1 MHESA
6 ELSTR
11 SVERFNELLQQALAF
26 HQTGHLAPAQ
36 RIYEEILAIHPDNA
50 EALHLLGIIAYQ
62 TQNHQR
68 AVELIDRAVTLF
80 PDNAAYYSNR
90 GLAQHG
96 LKKYNAAIASY
107 DRAITINPHYAEA
120 WYNRGLALQ
129 ELKQLDA
136 ATASYEKAIE
146 LKADYAEAFFTRGL
160 VMQKLKKHD
169 EAVIS
174 YDRAIAI
181 KPDYAEA
188 WSSRGNALIDLKQH
202 EAALICYEKAIAL
215 KPDYAVAWTNRGNAL
230 QEIKQYEAAK
240 ASYDKAIEIDPDY
253 AEAWFN
259 RGIMLSDL
267 KELDAASGSY
277 EKALALNP
285 AFDFLPGMYLNTKMM
300 ICDWT
305 SFYELT
311 NQAIKRIVN
320 DEKVFTPGQVSATIN
335 TPAIIK
341 QASLI
346 YAESKYPLRSTPQD
360 IVKRPRRDKI
370 RIGYY
375 SADYQAHATM
385 LLMAELFEKHDRST
399 FEIIAFSFGP
409 EQEGDDIRNRVVSS
423 FDQFIDVRA
432 KTDQEVAALSRELE
446 IDIAVDLKGFTKDC
460 RTDIFSFRA
469 APIQVNYLGYPGT
482 MGAVYMDYII
492 ADPIL
497 IPEHLQ
503 QFYTE
508 KIVYL
513 PDSYQ
518 VNDAK
523 RQVADKVFTRQELG
537 LPTSGFVFCCFN
549 NNYKITPGTF
559 DCWMRI
565 LKKVEGSVLWL
576 FEDNSQ
582 VSGNLRREAARRG
595 VDAGRLVFAGRTPLP
610 EHLARHR
617 SADLFLDT
625 LPCNAHTTASDA
637 IWTGLP
643 VLTLIGETF
652 AGRVAASIL
661 NAVHLPELITSSEEE
676 YEALAIELALE
687 PEKLDEIK
695 LKLDR
700 NRLTAPLFD
709 IDLYTRHIETAYRE
723 MYDRYHL
730 DLPPDHI
737 YVRPD
742 ASLKLI

>member
-1 MHESA
+1 M
-6 ELSTR
+6 LSTPSFDR
-11 SVERFNELLQQALAF
+11 SDNLLQKALAF
-26 HQTGHLAPAQ
+26 HQTGQLAQAQ
-36 RIYEEILAIHPDNA
+36 EIYEEILAIQPNNA

-68 AVELIDRAVTLF
+68 AVDLIYQAVTLF

-96 LKKYNAAIASY
+96 LNKYNAAIASY
-107 DRAITINPHYAEA
+107 DRAISIHQDYAEA

-136 ATASYEKAIE
+136 ATASYDRAIE

-160 VMQKLKKHD
+160 VMQDLKRHD

-202 EAALICYEKAIAL
+202 EAALISYEKAIEF
-215 KPDYAVAWTNRGNAL
+215 KPDYAVAWSNRGNAL
-230 QEIKQYEAAK
+230 LEIKQYEAAK
-240 ASYDKAIEIDPDY
+240 ASYEKAIELAPDY

-267 KELDAASGSY
+267 KELEAALLCY
-277 EKALALNP
+277 ERALSLSPN
-285 AFDFLPGMYLNTKMM
+285 FDFLSGTYLNIKMM
-300 ICDWT
+300 ICDWA
-305 SFYELT
+305 SFDELT
-311 NQAIKRIVN
+311 NQAITRIVQY
-320 DEKVFTPGQVSATIN
+320 EKVFTPGQAFATIGD
-335 TPAIIK
+335 PAIIQ
-341 QASLI
+341 QATLI
-346 YAESKYPLRSTPQD
+346 YVDAKYPNRSTPKD
-360 IVKRPRRDKI
+360 IVKHPSRDKI

-375 SADYQAHATM
+375 SADYHSHATM
-385 LLMAELFEKHDRST
+385 LLMAGLFEKHDRSK
-399 FEIIAFSFGP
+399 FEIMAFSFGP
-409 EQEGDDIRNRVVSS
+409 DQDGDDTRKKVVSS
-423 FDQFIDVRA
+423 FDQFIDVRTM
-432 KTDQEVAALSRELE
+432 TDQEVAALSRELE

-482 MGAVYMDYII
+482 MGAGYMDYII
-492 ADPIL
+492 ADPTL
-497 IPEHLQ
+497 VPQEFQ
-503 QFYTE
+503 KFYTE

-523 RQVADKVFTRQELG
+523 RQVADVAFTRQELG
-537 LPTSGFVFCCFN
+537 LPSNGFVFCCFN
-549 NNYKITPGTF
+549 NNYKITPGIF

-565 LKKVEGSVLWL
+565 LERVEGSVLWL
-576 FEDNSQ
+576 FEDNPQ
-582 VSGNLRREAARRG
+582 VSGNLRREAVRKG
-595 VDAGRLVFAGRTPLP
+595 VDADRLVFAGRAPLP

-637 IWTGLP
+637 IWAGLP
-643 VLTLIGETF
+643 VLTLIGESF

-676 YEALAIELALE
+676 YEAMAIELALN
-687 PEKLDEIK
+687 PEKLDELK
-695 LKLDR
+695 QKLDN

-709 IDLYTRHIETAYRE
+709 IDSYTRHIETAYRE
-723 MYDRYHL
+723 MYNRYHL

-737 YVRPD
+737 YVKPEV
-742 ASLKLI
+742 SLKQF

>member
-1 MHESA
+1 MV
-6 ELSTR
+6 STPFFDR
-11 SVERFNELLQQALAF
+11 ADNLLQKALAF
-26 HQTGHLAPAQ
+26 HQTGQLAQAQ
-36 RIYEEILAIHPDNA
+36 MIYEEILAIQPANA

-62 TQNHQR
+62 KQNHQR
-68 AVELIDRAVTLF
+68 AVDLIDQAVTLL
-80 PDNAAYYSNR
+80 PDNAAFYSNR

-96 LKKYNAAIASY
+96 LNKFKAAIASY
-107 DRAITINPHYAEA
+107 EKAISINPDYAEA

-129 ELKQLDA
+129 ELKQLEA
-136 ATASYEKAIE
+136 ATASYDKAIG

-160 VMQKLKKHD
+160 VMQDLKKHD

-202 EAALICYEKAIAL
+202 EAALVSYEKAIEC
-215 KPDYAVAWTNRGNAL
+215 KPDYAVAWSNRGNAL

-240 ASYDKAIEIDPDY
+240 ASYQKAIELAPDY

-259 RGIMLSDL
+259 QGIMLNDL
-267 KELDAASGSY
+267 KELDAALRCY
-277 EKALALNP
+277 ERALSLNP
-285 AFDFLPGMYLNTKMM
+285 HFDFLLGTYLNIKMM
-300 ICDWT
+300 ICDWA
-305 SFYELT
+305 FFDELT
-311 NQAIKRIVN
+311 NQAIARIVQY
-320 DEKVFTPGQVSATIN
+320 EKVFTPGQVFAT
-335 TPAIIK
+335 TGDPAIIK

-346 YAESKYPLRSTPQD
+346 YVEAEYPLRSTPQD
-360 IVKRPRRDKI
+360 IVKRPLRDKI

-375 SADYQAHATM
+375 SADYHSHATM
-385 LLMAELFEKHDRST
+385 LLMAGLLEKHDRST

-409 EQEGDDIRNRVVSS
+409 DHEGDDTRKRVVSS
-423 FDQFIDVRA
+423 FDQFIDVRTM
-432 KTDQEVAALSRELE
+432 TDQEVAALSRALE

-482 MGAVYMDYII
+482 MGAGYMDYII
-492 ADPIL
+492 ADPTL
-497 IPEHLQ
+497 IPQEFQ
-503 QFYTE
+503 KFYTE

-523 RQVADKVFTRQELG
+523 RQVADVVFTRQELG
-537 LPTSGFVFCCFN
+537 LPANGFVFCCFN
-549 NNYKITPGTF
+549 NNYKITPGIF

-565 LKKVEGSVLWL
+565 LERVEGSVLWL
-576 FEDNSQ
+576 FEDNPQ
-582 VSGNLRREAARRG
+582 VSGNLRREAVRRG
-595 VDAGRLVFAGRTPLP
+595 VDADRLVFAGRTPLP

-637 IWTGLP
+637 IWAGMP
-643 VLTLIGETF
+643 VLTLIGESF

-661 NAVHLPELITSSEEE
+661 NAIHLPELITSSEEE
-676 YEALAIELALE
+676 YEALAIELALNH
-687 PEKLDEIK
+687 EKLDEIK
-695 LKLDR
+695 QKLDN

-709 IDLYTRHIETAYRE
+709 IDLYTRNIETAYRE
-723 MYDRYHL
+723 MYNRYHL
-730 DLPPDHI
+730 DLPPDNI
-737 YVRPD
+737 YVKSEV
-742 ASLKLI
+742 SLKQA